1 MYFFTFEVVASLE
14 RVETQYALMGQKL
27 SEAVEAMGRIQ
38 TKVEEMKKD
47 LEITTREKMEL
58 ESRKAE
64 LISELE
70 VELTVSSECVNT
82 FHLGTFK
89 VCSMRLE
96 NLGEVNSSCKEK
108 LGELEVCKSEIGRL
122 ADVVEKR
129 FSQVG
134 DSESFFLK
142 FIILIQVKEEKEEE
156 QQLRS
161 RAVLL
166 EESMQE
172 VNT

>member
-1 MYFFTFEVVASLE
+1 
-14 RVETQYALMGQKL
+14 
-27 SEAVEAMGRIQ
+27 MGRIQ

-58 ESRKAE
+58 EARKAE
-64 LISELE
+64 LISVLE
-70 VELTVSSECVNT
+70 
-82 FHLGTFK
+82 

-129 FSQVG
+129 FSQV
-134 DSESFFLK
+134 
-142 FIILIQVKEEKEEE
+142 KEEKEEE

-166 EESMQE
+166 GESMQE
-172 VNT
+172 AEIKIEELEG

>member
-1 MYFFTFEVVASLE
+1 MRDKLKRHARRPRSGKRGIVRYCWSPKGSLYQCSTFEVVASLE

-38 TKVEEMKKD
+38 TKVEEMKRD
-47 LEITTREKMEL
+47 LEITTREKMDL

-70 VELTVSSECVNT
+70 VVFSSSECLDT

-129 FSQVG
+129 FSQVV
-134 DSESFFLK
+134 DENVFFWNL
-142 FIILIQVKEEKEEE
+142 
-156 QQLRS
+156 
-161 RAVLL
+161 
-166 EESMQE
+166 
-172 VNT
+172 

>member
-1 MYFFTFEVVASLE
+1 MQVVENVIDPKNDAPFINFYKFSMRDKLRRHVRRPRSGKREIVRYFWSRNGTLYQCFTFEVVASLE

-70 VELTVSSECVNT
+70 VEFSVSSERVDT
-82 FHLGTFK
+82 FHLGTFR
-89 VCSMRLE
+89 C
-96 NLGEVNSSCKEK
+96 
-108 LGELEVCKSEIGRL
+108 
-122 ADVVEKR
+122 A
-129 FSQVG
+129 
-134 DSESFFLK
+134 
-142 FIILIQVKEEKEEE
+142 
-156 QQLRS
+156 
-161 RAVLL
+161 A
-166 EESMQE
+166 
-172 VNT
+172 

>member
-1 MYFFTFEVVASLE
+1 
-14 RVETQYALMGQKL
+14 MGQKL

-70 VELTVSSECVNT
+70 VVFSVSSECAGP
-82 FHLGTFK
+82 FHLGTLK
-89 VCSMRLE
+89 VCSTRLE

-129 FSQVG
+129 FSQVVDRQG
-134 DSESFFLK
+134 CISCGILVSGIGARGVSSEHMENMEMFSC
-142 FIILIQVKEEKEEE
+142 
-156 QQLRS
+156 S
-161 RAVLL
+161 P
-166 EESMQE
+166 
-172 VNT
+172 T